1 MSTRLVDIE
10 KKLDKVIV
18 LLEGAYGSD
27 GLVAEVKDL
36 RRGLHDVRKF
46 VYKVLGAIAVLAP
59 IATLVLRHYIS

>member
-1 MSTRLVDIE
+1 MRTRLEDIE

-27 GLVAEVKDL
+27 GLVSEVKDL
-36 RRGLHDVRKF
+36 RRGLGEVRKF
-46 VYKVLGAIAVLAP
+46 VYKALGAIAVLAP